1 MATRGSSLIS
11 VLGAIEYIKPH
22 TRFRQGE
29 LIFTVQ
35 KLVDLVRNNIRKS
48 EDARK
53 ALQEPVYSSSDDS
66 EGKIVIWRET
76 PEGRKATFVELGS
89 KIETE

>member
-11 VLGAIEYIKPH
+11 VLGAIEYMRP
-22 TRFRQGE
+22 RMVFRQGE
-29 LIFTVQ
+29 LTFTVER
-35 KLVDLVRNNIRKS
+35 LVDLVRNNIKKS

-53 ALQEPVYSSSDDS
+53 ALQEPIYSTSDDS

-76 PEGRKATFVELGS
+76 PGGRKATFVEEGS